1 MELVLNIKNGNELI
15 KTYKADTI
23 NFSFGII
30 EDVLDAIDPD
40 NLKNADNFA
49 KIGVAI
55 KIAKQVKPF
64 LKDMFP
70 GLTDDELRSVGYQ
83 DIFEIF
89 ECEFKYAMNELGTAV
104 GPEKN

>member
-1 MELVLNIKNGNELI
+1 MELKLNIKNGNEVI
-15 KTYKADTI
+15 KTYTADTI

-40 NLKNADNFA
+40 NIKSGDNFA
-49 KIGVAI
+49 KIGMGI

-70 GLTDDELRSVGYQ
+70 GLTDEELRGVGYQ

-89 ECEFKYAMNELGTAV
+89 KGVYKYAMEELGNAV
-104 GPEKN
+104 EKN